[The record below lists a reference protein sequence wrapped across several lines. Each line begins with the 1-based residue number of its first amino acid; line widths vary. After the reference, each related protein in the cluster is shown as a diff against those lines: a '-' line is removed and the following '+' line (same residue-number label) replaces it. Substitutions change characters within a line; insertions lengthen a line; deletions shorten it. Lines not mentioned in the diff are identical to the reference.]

1 MLSLGLPKARCL
13 FWPMMSEDLM
23 LKPIAINKYLEG
35 LLEFKENSIN
45 FAYVGRFSKSKG
57 VFTLLD
63 AFIFLLN
70 KSHFNNVF
78 MYLVGGGYEIVKV
91 REIAKKFSNIIVIE
105 WVTPAELPFIYSR
118 MDFFV
123 NPSHYDGFSTVACE
137 AASMSLPLI
146 LTKMVG
152 CVPDLLVDNDNGFV
166 VEAKSS
172 TELAKAI
179 ERIVEVGKEK
189 RLQMGYQSRMKFLEM
204 SSFQH
209 HINSINL
216 MLNE

>member
-1 MLSLGLPKARCL
+1 M
-13 FWPMMSEDLM
+13 
-23 LKPIAINKYLEG
+23 
-35 LLEFKENSIN
+35 
-45 FAYVGRFSKSKG
+45 
-57 VFTLLD
+57 
-63 AFIFLLN
+63 
-70 KSHFNNVF
+70 
-78 MYLVGGGYEIVKV
+78 
-91 REIAKKFSNIIVIE
+91 
-105 WVTPAELPFIYSR
+105 
-118 MDFFV
+118 
-123 NPSHYDGFSTVACE
+123 
-137 AASMSLPLI
+137 
-146 LTKMVG
+146 
-152 CVPDLLVDNDNGFV
+152 PDLLVDNDNGFV